1 MTFNDITKKEQLK
14 HPDVEG
20 NYPNWKYTQEL
31 YNRIEL
37 IEECIECMLPYTI
50 SSLKDQAIDNLGQL
64 KSFIEALQPL
74 EDETTI

>member
-1 MTFNDITKKEQLK
+1 MTFNEITKQQQEEY
-14 HPDVEG
+14 PDVEG

-37 IEECIECMLPYTI
+37 VEEEIAEACEVDLNWIL
-50 SSLKDQAIDNLGQL
+50 DNLGQV

-74 EDETTI
+74 EENETTK